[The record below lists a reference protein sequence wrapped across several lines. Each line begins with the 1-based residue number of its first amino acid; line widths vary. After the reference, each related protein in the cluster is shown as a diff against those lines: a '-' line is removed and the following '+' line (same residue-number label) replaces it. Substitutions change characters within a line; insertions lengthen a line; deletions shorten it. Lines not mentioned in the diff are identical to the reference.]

1 MLMHKS
7 VTLFEV
13 GTSSLEPVSAPCIPQ
28 TKGPNKV
35 YSVLVNVEQGAVIVR
50 YQPGS
55 RETPNIKACR
65 EYAIA

>member
-50 YQPGS
+50 YVSARKQGKPLILKRAGN
-55 RETPNIKACR
+55 TQ
-65 EYAIA
+65 

>member
-13 GTSSLEPVSAPCIPQ
+13 GTSSLEPALAPCTSQ

-55 RETPNIKACR
+55 RGNP
-65 EYAIA
+65 